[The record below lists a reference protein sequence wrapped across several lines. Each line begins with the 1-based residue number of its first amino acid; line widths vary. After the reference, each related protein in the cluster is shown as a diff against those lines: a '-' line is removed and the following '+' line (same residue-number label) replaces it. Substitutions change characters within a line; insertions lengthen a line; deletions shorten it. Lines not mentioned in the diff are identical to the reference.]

1 MVMFSK
7 ILIANRGEIAV
18 RIIRT
23 ARRMG
28 IATVAV
34 FSEADAKALH
44 VRDAD
49 EAYAI
54 GPAPAAQSYLRGE
67 VILEVARRSGAQ
79 AIHPGYGFLSE
90 NAGFAEACAAAGVAF
105 IGPPAS
111 AIRAMGSKA
120 ESKRLMVAA
129 GVPTVPGYH
138 GEAQDEATLAAEA
151 ERIGFPVLIKAS
163 AGGGG
168 KGMRPVYAAEDFAA
182 ELAGARREALA
193 AFGDDR
199 VLIEKYLQ
207 RPRHVEVQVFGD
219 THGRVTHLH
228 TRDCSVQRR
237 HQKVLEEAPAPD
249 LSDRLRAPLHEAAE
263 NAARAV
269 GYTNAGT
276 VEFVVEGE
284 HAYFLEMNTRLQV
297 EHPVTEMA
305 TGLDLVEWQLRVA
318 AGEALPAH
326 WPPPAQGHAVEV
338 RIYAEEPE
346 QDFRPAAG
354 RLLKFGLYPPGLD
367 QRFDAGFEAGDSVT
381 TFYDPMLAKLIAWGP
396 DRAAALTRLAEGL
409 ARLEIEG
416 LGNNGRFLR
425 RLVRH
430 PALRAAEL
438 DTGFIARH
446 AEGLLAPPE
455 AAPERVLIAA
465 AAGGLARAGHG
476 MGEGARPCS
485 PWASARGWRL
495 QGEAEI
501 VQLWDDGV
509 APRRV
514 TLAWQGRGFRVAI
527 GEGAPRA
534 VAIGGKGEAL
544 ALLEGD
550 ASEAFSHLDEADG
563 CTIRMA
569 GESWR
574 LYRRDPYAPASE
586 DAAGES
592 RLSAPIPGRV
602 VKLLVGVGDAVAKGQ
617 LLAVLEAMK
626 TEIKVTAPRD
636 GVVAHLGC
644 AEGENIEEGVEILS
658 LAMGETPQTL

>member
-1 MVMFSK
+1 MAMFTK

-23 ARRMG
+23 ARRLG
-28 IATVAV
+28 IRTVAV
-34 FSEADAKALH
+34 FSEADANALH
-44 VRDAD
+44 VREAD

-54 GPAPAAQSYLRGE
+54 GPAPAAQSYLRGDA
-67 VILEVARRSGAQ
+67 ILEVARRSGAQ
-79 AIHPGYGFLSE
+79 AVHPGYGFLSE
-90 NAGFAEACAAAGVAF
+90 NADFAEACAAAGIAF
-105 IGPPAS
+105 IGPPAA

-151 ERIGFPVLIKAS
+151 ARIGFPVLIKAS

-168 KGMRPVYAAEDFAA
+168 KGMRPVYAPGDFAA
-182 ELAGARREALA
+182 ELAGARREAKA

-219 THGRVTHLH
+219 SHGRVTHLH
-228 TRDCSVQRR
+228 TRDCSIQRR

-249 LSDRLRAPLHEAAE
+249 LSDALRQSLHEAAE

-276 VEFVVEGE
+276 VEFVVEGDG
-284 HAYFLEMNTRLQV
+284 AYFLEMNTRLQV
-297 EHPVTEMA
+297 EHPVTEMV

-318 AGEALPAH
+318 AGQALPAS
-326 WPPPAQGHAVEV
+326 WPPAAHGHAVEV
-338 RIYAEEPE
+338 RVYAEEPE

-354 RLLKFGLYPPGLD
+354 RLNKFGLAPLLQD
-367 QRFDAGFEAGDSVT
+367 QRLDTGFEPGDSVT

-396 DRAAALTRLAEGL
+396 DRAAALIRLADGL

-416 LGNNGRFLR
+416 IGNNARFLR

-446 AEGLLAPPE
+446 AKVLLAPPE
-455 AAPERVLIAA
+455 AAPERVLLAA
-465 AAGGLARAGHG
+465 AAGEMAQARRASASG
-476 MGEGARPCS
+476 S
-485 PWASARGWRL
+485 PWGAVSGWRL
-495 QGEAEI
+495 QGAAET
-501 VQLWDDGV
+501 VHLWDDGV
-509 APRRV
+509 AARRI
-514 TLAWQGRGFRVAI
+514 TLAWQGPGFRATLD
-527 GEGAPRA
+527 GAAPRHIG
-534 VAIGGKGEAL
+534 IGGKGDPW

-550 ASEAFSHLDEADG
+550 MSEAFTLVAEPGG
-563 CTIRMA
+563 CTLRMG
-569 GESWR
+569 GEAWR
-574 LYRRDPYAPASE
+574 LHRRDPHAPAGE
-586 DAAGES
+586 DAASES

-602 VKLLVGVGDAVAKGQ
+602 VRLLVAAGDAVTKGQ

-626 TEIKVTAPRD
+626 TEIKITAPRD
-636 GVVAHLGC
+636 GVVAQLGC
-644 AEGENIEEGVEILS
+644 AEGENVEEGVEILS
-658 LAMGETPQTL
+658 LATPES

>member
-1 MVMFSK
+1 MFSK

-28 IATVAV
+28 ISTVAV
-34 FSEADAKALH
+34 FSEADALALH
-44 VRDAD
+44 VREAD

-54 GPAPAAQSYLRGE
+54 GPAPAAQSYLRGDA
-67 VILEVARRSGAQ
+67 ILEVARRSGAR
-79 AIHPGYGFLSE
+79 AVHPGYGFLSE
-90 NAGFAEACAAAGVAF
+90 NADFAEACAAAGIAF

-151 ERIGFPVLIKAS
+151 ARIGFPVLIKAS

-168 KGMRPVYAAEDFAA
+168 KGMRPVYDPSDFAA
-182 ELAGARREALA
+182 ELAGARREAKA

-207 RPRHVEVQVFGD
+207 RPRHVVVQVFGD
-219 THGRVTHLH
+219 SHGRVTHLH

-249 LSDRLRAPLHEAAE
+249 LSDALRDALHRAAE

-284 HAYFLEMNTRLQV
+284 DAFFLEMNTRLQV
-297 EHPVTEMA
+297 EHPVTEMI
-305 TGLDLVEWQLRVA
+305 TGLDLVEWQMRVA
-318 AGEALPAH
+318 AGEALPVS
-326 WPPPAQGHAVEV
+326 WPPPAEGHAMEV
-338 RIYAEEPE
+338 RVYAEEPE

-354 RLLKFGLYPPGLD
+354 RLVKFWLDPLSQD
-367 QRFDAGFEAGDSVT
+367 QRFDPGFEAGDSVT

-396 DRAAALTRLAEGL
+396 DRSAALIRLTDGL

-416 LGNNGRFLR
+416 IGNNARFLR
-425 RLVRH
+425 RLARH

-446 AEGLLAPPE
+446 ADVLLAPPE
-455 AAPERVLIAA
+455 AAPERVLLAA
-465 AAGGLARAGHG
+465 AAGEMAQARRNGG
-476 MGEGARPCS
+476 DLLWPCS
-485 PWASARGWRL
+485 PWAAITGWRL
-495 QGEAEI
+495 QGAA
-501 VQLWDDGV
+501 VTAGLWDDGV
-509 APRRV
+509 ASRGV
-514 TLAWQGRGFRVAI
+514 ILAWQPAGFRVTV
-527 GEGAPRA
+527 GDGAPRHI
-534 VAIGGKGEAL
+534 AIGGKGEHL
-544 ALLEGD
+544 TLVEGD
-550 ASEAFSHLDEADG
+550 ASEAFSLTPEVDG
-563 CTIRMA
+563 CTLHMG

-574 LYRRDPYAPASE
+574 LHRRDPLAPANE

-592 RLSAPIPGRV
+592 WLSAPIPGRV
-602 VKLLVGVGDAVAKGQ
+602 VRLLVAVGDAVSRGQ

-626 TEIKVTAPRD
+626 TEIKMTAPRD
-636 GVVAHLGC
+636 GIIAHLGC
-644 AEGENIEEGVEILS
+644 SEGDSVEEGTEIASFLS
-658 LAMGETPQTL
+658 ADPV

>member
-1 MVMFSK
+1 MGMFTK

-28 IATVAV
+28 IKTVAV

-44 VRDAD
+44 VREAD

-54 GPAPAAQSYLRGE
+54 GPAPAAQSYLRGD
-67 VILEVARRSGAQ
+67 VILDVARRSGAQ
-79 AIHPGYGFLSE
+79 AVHPGYGFLSE
-90 NAGFAEACAAAGVAF
+90 NAAFAEACAAAGITF
-105 IGPPAS
+105 IGPPPS

-138 GEAQDEATLAAEA
+138 GDAQDEALLVAEA
-151 ERIGFPVLIKAS
+151 TRIGFPVLIKAS

-168 KGMRPVYAAEDFAA
+168 KGMRPVHQPEDFAA
-182 ELAGARREALA
+182 QLAGARREAKA

-219 THGRVTHLH
+219 SYGRVTHLH

-249 LSDRLRAPLHEAAE
+249 LSTALRAALHAAAE

-276 VEFVVEGE
+276 VEFVVEGDD
-284 HAYFLEMNTRLQV
+284 AFFLEMNTRLQV
-297 EHPVTEMA
+297 EHPVTEMV

-318 AGEALPAH
+318 AGQALPAA
-326 WPPPAQGHAVEV
+326 WPPEAQGHAVEV
-338 RIYAEEPE
+338 RLYAEEPE
-346 QDFRPAAG
+346 HDFRPATG
-354 RLLKFGLYPPGLD
+354 RLRTLWLSGPREDL
-367 QRFDAGFEAGDSVT
+367 RFDTGFESGDAVT
-381 TFYDPMLAKLIAWGP
+381 ASYDPMLAKLIAWGP
-396 DRAAALTRLAEGL
+396 DRAAGLTRLGQGL
-409 ARLEIEG
+409 SQLEIEG
-416 LGNNGRFLR
+416 IGNNARFLR
-425 RLVRH
+425 RLVHH
-430 PALRAAEL
+430 PALRAGEL

-446 AEGLLAPPE
+446 AALLLAPPE

-465 AAGGLARAGHG
+465 AAGEMAKARAYA
-476 MGEGARPCS
+476 EEPLCTAS
-485 PWASARGWRL
+485 PWAATTGWRL
-495 QGEAEI
+495 QGAAET
-501 VQLWDDGV
+501 VELWDDGV

-514 TLAWQGRGFRVAI
+514 TLAWHPAGFRVTV
-527 GEGAPRA
+527 GDGAPRQI
-534 VAIGGKGEAL
+534 AIGGRGDHL
-544 ALLEGD
+544 ILVEGD
-550 ASEAFSHLDEADG
+550 ASEAFSLIPEMDG
-563 CTIRMA
+563 CTIHMA
-569 GESWR
+569 EERWR
-574 LYRRDPYAPASE
+574 LHRRDPLAPADE

-602 VKLLVGVGDAVAKGQ
+602 VQLLVAAGDAVAKGQ

-626 TEIKVTAPRD
+626 TEIKITAPRD
-636 GVVAHLGC
+636 GVIVHLGC
-644 AEGENIEEGVEILS
+644 REGESIEEGVEILS
-658 LAMGETPQTL
+658 FAAITE

>member
-1 MVMFSK
+1 MFSK

-44 VRDAD
+44 VREAD

-54 GPAPAAQSYLRGE
+54 GPAPAAQSYLRGDA
-67 VILEVARRSGAQ
+67 ILEVARRSGAQ
-79 AIHPGYGFLSE
+79 AVHPGYGFLSE
-90 NAGFAEACAAAGVAF
+90 NADFAEGCAAAGIAF

-138 GEAQDEATLAAEA
+138 GEAQEEALLAAEA

-168 KGMRPVYAAEDFAA
+168 KGMRPVYEAEDFAA
-182 ELAGARREALA
+182 ELAGARREAQA

-219 THGRVTHLH
+219 AHGRVTHLH

-249 LSDRLRAPLHEAAE
+249 LSDALRAQLHEAAE

-297 EHPVTEMA
+297 EHPVTEMV

-318 AGEALPAH
+318 AGQALPEA
-326 WPPPAQGHAVEV
+326 WPPAPRGHAVEV
-338 RIYAEEPE
+338 RLYAEEPE

-354 RLLKFGLYPPGLD
+354 RLARFGLNPIFQD

-396 DRAAALTRLAEGL
+396 DRPAALIRLGDGL
-409 ARLEIEG
+409 ERLEIEG
-416 LGNNGRFLR
+416 LGNNARFLR
-425 RLVRH
+425 RLARH

-446 AEGLLAPPE
+446 AAVLLAPPE
-455 AAPERVLIAA
+455 AAPEHVLIAA
-465 AAGGLARAGHG
+465 AAGEMALARRNR
-476 MGEGARPCS
+476 GEGPLWPCS
-485 PWASARGWRL
+485 PWAAVTGWRL
-495 QGEAEI
+495 QGAAET
-501 VQLWDDGV
+501 VGLWDDGV

-514 TLAWQGRGFRVAI
+514 TLAWRAEGFRVTI
-527 GEGAPRA
+527 GDGAPRDI
-534 VAIGGKGEAL
+534 AIGGKGEDL
-544 ALLEGD
+544 TLVEGD
-550 ASEAFSHLDEADG
+550 ASLAFSLTPEVEG
-563 CTIRMA
+563 CTIHL
-569 GESWR
+569 GEERWR
-574 LYRRDPYAPASE
+574 LHRRDPLAPPGE

-592 RLSAPIPGRV
+592 RLAAPIPGRV
-602 VKLLVGVGDAVAKGQ
+602 VKLLVGVGESVAKGQ

-626 TEIKVTAPRD
+626 TEIKITAPRE

-644 AEGENIEEGVEILS
+644 AEGENIDEGVEILS
-658 LAMGETPQTL
+658 LATGETLQTL